1 MINVFDKLGNQKELL
16 EDNDI
21 QSKNNN
27 SLTFIDEIA
36 ITFGTANLGLGYAQ
50 EVYMNGITFAYP
62 PHVIISVVG
71 QENVFITNI
80 YENRFYCQTNGNARI
95 SWIAIGVV

>member
-50 EVYMNGITFAYP
+50 EVYMNGITFASP
-62 PHVIISVVG
+62 PHVIISVIG

>member
-1 MINVFDKLGNQKELL
+1 MINVFDKLGNSKELL
-16 EDNDI
+16 EDDDI

-50 EVYMNGITFAYP
+50 EVYMNGITFASP

-95 SWIAIGVV
+95 SWIAIGIV

>member
-1 MINVFDKLGNQKELL
+1 MINVFDKLGNRKELL

-21 QSKNNN
+21 QSKDNN

-50 EVYMNGITFAYP
+50 EVYMNGITFAHP

>member
-1 MINVFDKLGNQKELL
+1 MINVFDKLGNEKQLL
-16 EDNDI
+16 DKNDI
-21 QSKNNN
+21 LIQNNN

-50 EVYMNGITFAYP
+50 EVYMNGITFASP

-80 YENRFYCQTNGNARI
+80 YENRFYCHTNGNARI
-95 SWIAIGVV
+95 SWIAIGIV

>member
-1 MINVFDKLGNQKELL
+1 MINVFDKSGNQKELL

>member
-36 ITFGTANLGLGYAQ
+36 ITFGTTNLGTGYAQ
-50 EVYMNGITFAYP
+50 EVYLNGISFSVP
-62 PHVIISVVG
+62 PHVVISTIG
-71 QENVFITNI
+71 QEKVFITNI
-80 YENRFYCQTNGNARI
+80 YENRFYCQTDADARI
-95 SWIAIGVV
+95 SWIAIGII